1 MLKNYQIIDA
11 DCHVTEP
18 QNIWT
23 EYLEPEFQKDA
34 PHNLE
39 FAGKPIFHKVS
50 DELWQA
56 TSSIMEQNYQDGG
69 KGGYDPQARIA
80 AMEYMGVDI
89 SFLYP
94 TTGLW
99 MLSIDTMQPQL
110 AGALTRAY
118 NNWLRDFC
126 SSDPEK
132 LRGVGA
138 INLHEPQEMIPELHR
153 IVDFGW
159 QAIFLRP
166 NPVKG
171 RVLSDPIYE
180 AFWRECERL
189 NIAVAIHEGTH
200 SRLPTTGADRFN
212 SRFALHACSHPMEQM
227 MAMLALLEGGVM
239 ERHPKIRFAF
249 LEAGCGW
256 LPYWLW
262 RLDQEYE
269 NLSWEVKQN
278 VKMLPSEYFRRQCFV
293 GIEPSEPYLPQLIEF
308 IGTDN
313 LLFGSDYPHID
324 HNPNIVKDA
333 VKLELTL
340 DKFILEKIFW
350 HNPRRFYHITPI

>member
-1 MLKNYQIIDA
+1 MEKQYKIIDA
-11 DCHVTEP
+11 DCHVLEP
-18 QNIWT
+18 KQIWT
-23 EYLEPEFQKDA
+23 EYLEPEFRDDA
-34 PHNLE
+34 PKNYE
-39 FAGKPIFHKVS
+39 FAGKPIFNKVS
-50 DELWQA
+50 EDLLQA
-56 TSSIMEQNYQDGG
+56 TSSIMEQNFSDGG
-69 KGGYDPQARIA
+69 KGGYDPQGRVQV
-80 AMEYMGVDI
+80 MSDMGVEI

-99 MLSIDTMQPQL
+99 MLSIDTMQPEL

-126 SSDPEK
+126 SYDTQK

-138 INLHEPQEMIPELHR
+138 ISLHDPQAMITELHR
-153 IVDFGW
+153 LVKFGW
-159 QAIFLRP
+159 QAIYLRP
-166 NPVKG
+166 NPVRG
-171 RVLSDPIYE
+171 RTLGDRLYE
-180 AFWRECERL
+180 PFWTACERL

-200 SRLPTTGADRFN
+200 SRLPTTGSDRFS

-227 MAMLALLEGGVM
+227 MAMLALIEGGVM
-239 ERHPKIRFAF
+239 ERHPKLRFAF

-269 NLSWEVKQN
+269 NLAWEVKQN

-293 GIEPSEPYLPQLIEF
+293 GIEPSEPYISQLIEF

-313 LLFGSDYPHID
+313 LLFGTDYPHID
-324 HNPNIVKDA
+324 HNPHIVNDA
-333 VKLELTL
+333 LDLEQTF
-340 DKFILEKIFW
+340 DRSFLEKIFW
-350 HNPRRFYHITPI
+350 HNPRRFYDVK

>member
-1 MLKNYQIIDA
+1 MLKNHQIIDA

-18 QNIWT
+18 LNIWT
-23 EYLEPEFQKDA
+23 EYLEPEFQQYVPK
-34 PHNLE
+34 NLE
-39 FAGKPIFHKVS
+39 FEGKPIFYKVS
-50 DELWQA
+50 AELLQA
-56 TSSIMEQNYQDGG
+56 TSSIMEQNYQDGA
-69 KGGYDPQARIA
+69 KGGYDSQARVQT
-80 AMEYMGVDI
+80 MEQMGVDI

-118 NNWLRDFC
+118 NNWLKDFC
-126 SSDPEK
+126 SYNTEK

-138 INLHEPQEMIPELHR
+138 ISLHDPPAMITELHR
-153 IVDFGW
+153 IVDFDW

-171 RVLSDPIYE
+171 RILSDRIYE
-180 AFWRECERL
+180 PFWAECERL
-189 NIAVAIHEGTH
+189 NIAIAIHEGTH
-200 SRLPTTGADRFN
+200 SRLPTTGSDRFN

-227 MAMLALLEGGVM
+227 MAMLALIEGGVM
-239 ERHPKIRFAF
+239 ERHPRLRFAF

-269 NLSWEVKQN
+269 NLAWEVKQN
-278 VKMLPSEYFRRQCFV
+278 VKMLPSEYFHRQCFV
-293 GIEPSEPYLPQLIEF
+293 GIEPSEPYLPQLVKF

-313 LLFGSDYPHID
+313 LLFGTDYPHID
-324 HNPNIVKDA
+324 HNLTIINDA
-333 VKLELTL
+333 LDLEQTL
-340 DKFILEKIFW
+340 DRSLLEKIFW
-350 HNPRRFYHITPI
+350 HNPRRFYNVK